1 MYRVPVRPSTPPA
14 LELQKLNSLK
24 DREAFAREVGM
35 MIASTLSS
43 RLVDFHAI
51 LFLRGWLCRPPL

>member
-24 DREAFAREVGM
+24 DREAFAREVRM
-35 MIASTLSS
+35 MMASTLPSH
-43 RLVDFHAI
+43 LVDFHAT
-51 LFLRGWLCRPPL
+51 LLPG